1 LGKILEAKLKS
12 FFVLL
17 WRVKQNK
24 NTMNSNNV
32 IEYIKFAYWALKQK
46 QSAEE
51 CFKLG
56 DSPEAI
62 SEHVKNIINDTSL
75 DAELQVLL
83 PIQKTKPPIK
93 KAVINEHI
101 QKNMEIYETSEKEAR
116 EYESHCHK
124 CGSDICIGQ
133 KYCCQGC
140 LKIVEDF
147 NYYCYWG
154 KSCKMCHV
162 REEYIVVT
170 RNFEL
175 SGKTYW
181 IDDEKNVYNDEHV
194 KVATEREG
202 NIIYNT

>member
-1 LGKILEAKLKS
+1 
-12 FFVLL
+12 
-17 WRVKQNK
+17 
-24 NTMNSNNV
+24 MNSNNV

-62 SEHVKNIINDTSL
+62 SEHVKNIINDATL
-75 DAELQVLL
+75 DKEIRALL
-83 PIQKTKPPIK
+83 PIQTTKTLSTK
-93 KAVINEHI
+93 KGVVINEHV
-101 QKNMEIYETSEKEAR
+101 QKNMEVYDTTEQEAN

-124 CGSDICIGQ
+124 CGTDICIGK
-133 KYCCQGC
+133 KYCCEGC

-162 REEYIVVT
+162 REEYIVMT
-170 RNFEL
+170 RNFEFN
-175 SGKTYW
+175 GNTYW
-181 IDDEKNVYNDEHV
+181 IDDEKNVYNNENI
-194 KVATEREG
+194 KVAVEREG

>member
-1 LGKILEAKLKS
+1 
-12 FFVLL
+12 
-17 WRVKQNK
+17 
-24 NTMNSNNV
+24 MNSNNV

-62 SEHVKNIINDTSL
+62 SEHVKNIINDKTL
-75 DAELQVLL
+75 DKEIRALL
-83 PIQKTKPPIK
+83 PNFVQTTKTLSTK
-93 KAVINEHI
+93 KGVVINEHV
-101 QKNMEIYETSEKEAR
+101 QKNMEVYDTTEQEAN

-124 CGSDICIGQ
+124 CGTDICIGK
-133 KYCCQGC
+133 KYCCEGC

-162 REEYIVVT
+162 REEYIVMT
-170 RNFEL
+170 RNFEFN
-175 SGKTYW
+175 GNTYW
-181 IDDEKNVYNDEHV
+181 IDDEKNVYNDKNI
-194 KVATEREG
+194 KVAVEREG
-202 NIIYNT
+202 NIIYTIE